1 MAKGEG
7 ESETDGERVE
17 RDLQRKEEEEEGYG
31 LGWVGEGREGRRCA
45 SSTSGTAARRW
56 QFRSFLAHWRGA
68 AVATGKFTPTCA
80 DDSRDF
86 RARLHYFKV
95 YSLKSARV
103 SRSKLSPLL
112 PSYLT
117 SSPGRRRRGRGA
129 QKSSSAKAVAVAGS
143 R

>member
-68 AVATGKFTPTCA
+68 AVVNSLPLALMTVEISGRGYTTSKFT
-80 DDSRDF
+80 R
-86 RARLHYFKV
+86 
-95 YSLKSARV
+95 
-103 SRSKLSPLL
+103 
-112 PSYLT
+112 
-117 SSPGRRRRGRGA
+117 
-129 QKSSSAKAVAVAGS
+129 
-143 R
+143 

>member
-31 LGWVGEGREGRRCA
+31 LGWVGEGRGREEMCKFNIRN
-45 SSTSGTAARRW
+45 G
-56 QFRSFLAHWRGA
+56 GA
-68 AVATGKFTPTCA
+68 AVAISSLSGSLARRGGGKFTPTCA

-117 SSPGRRRRGRGA
+117 SSPGRRRRGRGP